1 LSSQGLTLQQS
12 SAPVDAF
19 IALIR
24 AHASATRGL
33 SAELLEEHGL
43 TLNDY
48 ECLLR
53 LSLAE
58 GGQLRRV
65 DLSRELLLTPS
76 GITRLLEGLERA
88 GYVEKKTCASDAR
101 VTYAALTP
109 AGRETLKR
117 AGRSHVASI
126 RDHFGSRFTD
136 EELTTL
142 ASLLERLGGEH
153 QEGSCTVE

>member
-1 LSSQGLTLQQS
+1 LISQRT
-12 SAPVDAF
+12 AAVAAF
-19 IALIR
+19 IGLLR

-33 SAELLEEHGL
+33 SSELLEEHGL

-53 LSLAE
+53 LSRAE

-76 GITRLLEGLERA
+76 GITRLLEGLESA
-88 GYVEKKTCASDAR
+88 GYVEKRTCASDAR

-109 AGRETLKR
+109 AGREKLKQ
-117 AGRSHVASI
+117 AGRSHLASI
-126 RDHFGSRFTD
+126 GELFGGRYTD
-136 EELTTL
+136 DELATL
-142 ASLLERLGGEH
+142 GGLLERLA
-153 QEGSCTVE
+153 EGVEEGACTVE

>member
-1 LSSQGLTLQQS
+1 LTSQRSG
-12 SAPVDAF
+12 AIAAF

-24 AHASATRGL
+24 ANASATRGL

-43 TLNDY
+43 TINDY
-48 ECLLR
+48 EALLT
-53 LSLAE
+53 LSRAE

-88 GYVEKKTCASDAR
+88 GYVEKNTCASDAR

-109 AGRETLKR
+109 AGREKLKL

-126 RDHFGSRFTD
+126 RELFGARYSD
-136 EELTTL
+136 EELATL
-142 ASLLERLGGEH
+142 GELLERLATGPVE
-153 QEGSCTVE
+153 EGSCTAE

>member
-1 LSSQGLTLQQS
+1 MTSQRSLSIG
-12 SAPVDAF
+12 AF
-19 IALIR
+19 VALVR

-48 ECLLR
+48 EALLR
-53 LSLAE
+53 LSSAD

-76 GITRLLEGLERA
+76 GITRLLEGLENA

-109 AGRETLKR
+109 AGRDKLKQ
-117 AGRSHVASI
+117 ASRSHVASL
-126 RDHFGSRFTD
+126 RELFGSRYSD
-136 EELTTL
+136 EELAALSELLQRL
-142 ASLLERLGGEH
+142 ATESV
-153 QEGSCTVE
+153 EGACGTE